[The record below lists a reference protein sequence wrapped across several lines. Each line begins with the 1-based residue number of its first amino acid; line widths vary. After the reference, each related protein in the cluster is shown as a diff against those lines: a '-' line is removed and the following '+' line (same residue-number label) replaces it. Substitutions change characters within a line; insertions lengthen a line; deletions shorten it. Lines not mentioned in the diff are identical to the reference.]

1 MESSFCR
8 PDTRLIETFGWD
20 GGAFRR
26 LDAHL
31 ARARAS
37 AGALGFFWDES
48 AIRAALGGV
57 TGAAPLRVRLTIG
70 RDGGAEVTTGPLAPT
85 PPLWRLTLAK
95 DRLPPN
101 DPRLHHTQWGADGLV
116 LQLHSWEADHH
127 HGHLGDPDV
136 PVGNGTML
144 WFEVDDF
151 DDVANRA
158 RELHAP
164 VVLDVHVNPN
174 AGHRE
179 LWITDPDGYTVVI
192 ASPDGTA

>member
-1 MESSFCR
+1 MIVVRDVESSSSFY
-8 PDTRLIETFGWD
+8 
-20 GGAFRR
+20 
-26 LDAHL
+26 
-31 ARARAS
+31 RAL
-37 AGALGFFWDES
+37 LGCT
-48 AIRAALGGV
+48 LGG
-57 TGAAPLRVRLTIG
+57 GGRGHHGDGPPEYERLY
-70 RDGGAEVTTGPLAPT
+70 
-85 PPLWRLTLAK
+85 
-95 DRLPPN
+95 

-192 ASPDGTA
+192 ASPDGTAQPAPRSRDS